1 MTKTKYTRTEL
12 LEVLTGENPV
22 AVTFTKL
29 DGTKR
34 DMRCTLNL
42 ELIPTENH
50 PKGTKQTKEN
60 LDVIRV
66 FDLDEDNGWRSF
78 RVDSVTGFTVLR

>member
-1 MTKTKYTRTEL
+1 MTKTKYTRIEL
-12 LEVLTGENPV
+12 LEALTGKNPV

-29 DGTKR
+29 DGTRR
-34 DMRCTLNL
+34 DMRCTLNF

-50 PKGTKQTKEN
+50 PG

-66 FDLDEDNGWRSF
+66 FDLEDNGWRSF
-78 RVDSVTGFTVLR
+78 RVDSVTDFTVLR